1 MASMIQ
7 RTTVRFRITAG
18 LAVGILGAVAIQL
31 LVANISLLSMFREEA
46 RQRLAQVVD
55 VAAGVI
61 GQPGPG
67 LMLDPLEGRTIADD
81 AALVRSAEITGAIID
96 VYVGGVLAASSRAA
110 DDRKGRLAWRDPAA
124 LKVYQTLMIQ
134 PQPIFQDEEIDG
146 DRWYVHYEPILGR
159 DGAFAGLFVAYGP
172 QVNFESWAGH
182 VVERLAWAAVPFAL
196 LLLMAL
202 SLALRQAFKR
212 FEGVRAA
219 LVALAD
225 RRLEVQVP
233 ELSATDE
240 IGAMAQAAQRY
251 KESSLQL
258 AALEAERV
266 EILAEEIRQ
275 RQRARYLADHDSL
288 TGLANRRLLA
298 ARLTER
304 FAEGGPVGLL
314 LFDLDQF
321 KEINDSLGHAVGDEL
336 LRAVA
341 DRLQEAAP
349 ADALVARL
357 GGDEFALILPPG
369 EIAERA
375 ALAER
380 MIARIAEPY
389 AVNQQWLRV
398 GVSVGS
404 ARAPE
409 DASDPD
415 ALLANADIAMYRA
428 KAAGRGVHCGF
439 DVSFRQEMEARSVM
453 LERLREALRNETL
466 QVHYQPKI
474 AMATGEVAGAEAL
487 VRWSVPGVGN
497 IPPDRFIPL
506 AEQTGL
512 ISQLGRQVLRRAVF
526 DAASWRRDLGKDIPV
541 AVNLSAHQLRDPD
554 LVEMVAALLAE
565 SGLPA
570 SLLELEITES
580 AVMDDVEAVIA
591 TFARLTALGL
601 SLSIDDFGTG
611 YSSLS
616 YLRRFRVAKMK
627 IDRSFVVD
635 LATSADARAVAASIV
650 GLGRGL
656 GLKIVAE
663 GIEDQDQFDR
673 LARLGCDEAQGWLFS
688 KALPLTAF
696 TDFITRATPRPDR

>member
-1 MASMIQ
+1 MASLNS
-7 RTTVRFRITAG
+7 RSTVRFRITAG
-18 LAVGILGAVAIQL
+18 LAIGFVAAVAIQL
-31 LVANISLLSMFREEA
+31 LAANVSLVAMFRDEA
-46 RQRLAQVVD
+46 RLRLDQVVD
-55 VAAGVI
+55 VAAGVV

-67 LMLDPLEGRTIADD
+67 LILDPVAGRTIADD
-81 AALVRSAEITGAIID
+81 AALVRAAEITGAIID
-96 VYVGGVLAASSRAA
+96 VYVGGALVASSRPAA
-110 DDRKGRLAWRDPAA
+110 ERGGRMAWRDDAAANVYRALMATPAA
-124 LKVYQTLMIQ
+124 T
-134 PQPIFQDEEIDG
+134 FRDEEIDG
-146 DRWYVHYEPILGR
+146 DHWYVHYEPILTR
-159 DGAFAGLFVAYGP
+159 DGQFAGMFVAYGP
-172 QVNFESWAGH
+172 QVNFDSWAGH
-182 VVERLAWAAVPFAL
+182 IVQRLAWVSLPIAL
-196 LLLMAL
+196 LLLIAL
-202 SLALRQAFKR
+202 SLALRRAFRR
-212 FEGVRAA
+212 FDGVRAA
-219 LVALAD
+219 LIALAE

-240 IGAMAQAAQRY
+240 IGAMAHAAQRY

-258 AALEAERV
+258 AELEAERA
-266 EILAEEIRQ
+266 EILAEEIRR

-288 TGLANRRLLA
+288 TDLANRRLLTKTLEEKFEA
-298 ARLTER
+298 GA
-304 FAEGGPVGLL
+304 PVGLL
-314 LFDLDQF
+314 LLDLDQF
-321 KEINDSLGHAVGDEL
+321 KEINDSLGHAVGDDL

-341 DRLQEAAP
+341 SRILEAAP

-357 GGDEFALILPPG
+357 GGDEFAVLLPPI
-369 EIAERA
+369 EIEGRA

-380 MIARIAEPY
+380 MVQRISEPY
-389 AVNQQWLRV
+389 FLNEQWLKI

-404 ARAPE
+404 ARSPE
-409 DASDPD
+409 DAVDPQ

-428 KAAGRGVHCGF
+428 KAAGRGAHRAF
-439 DVSFRQEMEARSVM
+439 DASFRAEMEARAVM
-453 LERLREALRNETL
+453 LERLREALRTEAF

-487 VRWSVPGVGN
+487 VRWSVEGVGN

-526 DAASWRRDLGKDIPV
+526 DAAGWRRDFGKDIPV

-554 LVEMVAALLAE
+554 LVQMVAALLEE

-580 AVMDDVEAVIA
+580 AVMEDVEAVI
-591 TFARLTALGL
+591 TIFERLTALGL

-635 LATSADARAVAASIV
+635 LSTSADARAVAASIV

-688 KALPLTAF
+688 KALPLNAF
-696 TDFITRATPRPDR
+696 TDFITRAAPRPDK

>member
-1 MASMIQ
+1 MALPTTRS
-7 RTTVRFRITAG
+7 TVRSRITAG
-18 LAVGILGAVAIQL
+18 LAIGFVAAVAIQL
-31 LVANISLLSMFREEA
+31 LAANVSLVAMFRDEA
-46 RQRLAQVVD
+46 RLRLAQVVD

-67 LMLDPLEGRTIADD
+67 LILDPVIGRTIADD
-81 AALVRSAEITGAIID
+81 AALVRAAEITGAIID
-96 VYVGGVLAASSRAA
+96 VYVGGALVASSRPSAE
-110 DDRKGRLAWRDPAA
+110 RGGRMAWRDAA
-124 LKVYQTLMIQ
+124 AANVYRAIMAAPVPT
-134 PQPIFQDEEIDG
+134 FRDEEIDG
-146 DRWYVHYEPILGR
+146 DHWYVHYEPILTR
-159 DGAFAGLFVAYGP
+159 EGAFAGMFVAYGP
-172 QVNFESWAGH
+172 QVNFQSWAGH
-182 VVERLAWAAVPFAL
+182 IVERLAWVSLPIAL
-196 LLLMAL
+196 LIVIAL
-202 SLALRQAFKR
+202 SLALRRAFRR
-212 FEGVRAA
+212 FDGVRGA
-219 LVALAD
+219 LIALAE

-233 ELSATDE
+233 ELNATDE
-240 IGAMAQAAQRY
+240 IGAMAHAAQRY

-258 AALEAERV
+258 AELEAERT
-266 EILAEEIRQ
+266 EILAEEIRR

-288 TGLANRRLLA
+288 TDLANRRLLTKTLEEKFEA
-298 ARLTER
+298 GA
-304 FAEGGPVGLL
+304 PVGLL
-314 LFDLDQF
+314 LLDLDQF
-321 KEINDSLGHAVGDEL
+321 KEINDSLGHAVGDDL

-341 DRLQEAAP
+341 GRIQETAP

-357 GGDEFALILPPG
+357 GGDEFAVLLPPG
-369 EIAERA
+369 EIEGRA
-375 ALAER
+375 ALAEA
-380 MIARIAEPY
+380 MITRISEPY
-389 AVNQQWLRV
+389 LLNEQWLRV

-409 DASDPD
+409 DATDPH

-428 KAAGRGVHCGF
+428 KAAGRGAHRAF
-439 DVSFRQEMEARSVM
+439 DASFRQEMEARAVM
-453 LERLREALRNETL
+453 LERLREALRTEAL

-487 VRWSVPGVGN
+487 VRWTVEGVGN

-526 DAASWRRDLGKDIPV
+526 DAAGWRRDFGKDIPV

-580 AVMDDVEAVIA
+580 AVMEDVEAVIA
-591 TFARLTALGL
+591 TFERLTALGL

-635 LATSADARAVAASIV
+635 LSTSADARAVAASIV

-673 LARLGCDEAQGWLFS
+673 LALLGCDEAQGWLFS
-688 KALPLTAF
+688 KALPLNAF
-696 TDFITRATPRPDR
+696 TDFITRAAPRPDK